1 MTTRRSLMPR
11 IIVALAF
18 MVLLAGC
25 GTVDPDERA
34 IFIRWGT
41 IDEKC
46 YQPGFYTY
54 FPIGVDMDII
64 KVGVQAFPMAKM
76 GAATKDIQEI
86 HADVIVN
93 YSLDGSACHEMFKA
107 GQAGHSYREKV
118 LAPALQDALKAGTA
132 HFAIDEIIQNRER
145 LRVEVTKAL
154 QVRVKP
160 YYINVPDSGVNLVNF
175 DVSAAYMKSVEA
187 KQIQQQMALQE
198 GYKVEQAKRTAE
210 SFAAT
215 AKGAADAARETAKGK
230 ADALRIEAQAQ
241 AEYNQKVSASLTPI
255 LVQQEWIAAWKA
267 GGSHV
272 PSVLADGKSGFLL
285 QLTPQAPA
293 RKE

>member
-1 MTTRRSLMPR
+1 MRRSLRTYLLMA
-11 IIVALAF
+11 ALP
-18 MVLLAGC
+18 VILAAC

-34 IFIRWGT
+34 IFVRWGT

-54 FPIGVDMDII
+54 FPIGVDMDIV

-76 GAATKDIQEI
+76 GAATKDLQEV
-86 HADVIVN
+86 HADVVVN
-93 YSLDGSACHEMFKA
+93 YSLTGDACHEMFKR
-107 GQAGHSYREKV
+107 GQAGHQYREKI

-160 YYINVPDSGVNLVNF
+160 YYIDVPDNGVNLVNF
-175 DVSAAYMKSVEA
+175 DVSVAYMKSVEA

-198 GYKVEQAKRTAE
+198 GHKVEQVKRQAE
-210 SFAAT
+210 MKAAE
-215 AKGAADAARETAKGK
+215 AKGLADAARAAASGE
-230 ADALRIEAQAQ
+230 ADALRTKAQAQ

-255 LVQQEWIAAWKA
+255 LVQQEWIAAWRA
-267 GGSHV
+267 GGAHV
-272 PSVLADGKSGFLL
+272 PQVLADGKSGFLL
-285 QLTPQAPA
+285 QLTPTPTKSA
-293 RKE
+293 KE